1 MFCNWQLVTCID
13 AFELSMIIPLETK
26 PNIKNLRDLF
36 QRKTLNESI
45 DNCKQIMCVC
55 VCVQS
60 VRNKRAID
68 ET

>member
-1 MFCNWQLVTCID
+1 
-13 AFELSMIIPLETK
+13 MIIPLETK